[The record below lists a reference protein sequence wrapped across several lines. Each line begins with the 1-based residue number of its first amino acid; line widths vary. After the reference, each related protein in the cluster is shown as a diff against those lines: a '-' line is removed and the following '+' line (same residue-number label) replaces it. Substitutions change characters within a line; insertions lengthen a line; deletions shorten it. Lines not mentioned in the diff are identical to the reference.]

1 MWKRGSFFL
10 VVPAFIAFVGPALGR
25 AQEVPFEFEAP
36 ARIVAVGDVHG
47 AYDTFVRALTR
58 TGLIGDE
65 HQWIGGASHL
75 VQTGDVLDRGADSRK
90 VMDLLMSLEGQ
101 AEAAGGKVHALIGNH
116 ELWNAVGNLAYVSE
130 GELEAFATER
140 DEELRKESGL
150 DSRRGELALREAYGP
165 EGVYG
170 RWIRKNN
177 AAVKVGDY
185 VFVHG
190 GIMSPGAE
198 LGLRELNRLVRESMN
213 DENWSTSLAN
223 QDDGP
228 LLTRFYSSADLLAD
242 ELPAREAELEVVL
255 QSLGAR
261 AMIMGHTVTFGVIEP
276 RFDGRAILIDAGML
290 DVYFGGRMAALV
302 IEGDRLSA
310 VYERGSVPLPHT
322 LEGEE
327 GALYLEAVTAA
338 SPDDAALGHWL
349 GVVRCRQ
356 GRLAEGSALHEAVG
370 VFESDVRIP
379 YVWRSDAADCFEK
392 AGEAERAKHLRIAY
406 LEELGK
412 VPGPYYWNRFARE
425 SLRFAYDVERA
436 FDAAAQAA
444 SAEPKNAS
452 FKETLAWAYL
462 EKGDARRAQRVLMAA
477 RRLRDSE
484 SFDSLFLMGR
494 AHLLLGNEEEA
505 LASFRDAQRIEP
517 GHPEVEAAIVKL
529 VEKE

>member
-1 MWKRGSFFL
+1 MWKRGSFLL
-10 VVPAFIAFVGPALGR
+10 VVPAFLAFVGPALGR

-47 AYDTFVRALTR
+47 AYDNFVRALTR
-58 TGLIGDE
+58 TGLVDDG

-75 VQTGDVLDRGADSRK
+75 VQTGDVLDRGAESRK

-101 AEAAGGKVHALIGNH
+101 AQAAGGRVHALIGNH
-116 ELWNAVGNLAYVSE
+116 ELWNAVGHLPYVSE
-130 GELEAFATER
+130 GELEAFATDR

-150 DSRRGELALREAYGP
+150 DAHPGELALREAYGP

-177 AAVKVGDY
+177 AAVKIGDY

-190 GIMSPGAE
+190 GIMSPSAE
-198 LGLRELNRLVRESMN
+198 LGLGELNRLVREAMN
-213 DENWSTSLAN
+213 ETSWPTSFAN
-223 QDDGP
+223 EDDGP
-228 LLTRFYSSADLLAD
+228 LLTRFYSSDDLLAE

-261 AMIMGHTVTFGVIEP
+261 AMIMGHTVTYGLIEP
-276 RFDGRAILIDAGML
+276 RFDGRAVLIDAGML
-290 DVYFGGRMAALV
+290 DVYFGGRVAALV
-302 IEGDRLSA
+302 IEGDRFSA
-310 VYERGSVPLPHT
+310 VYDKGSVPLSRT

-327 GALYLEAVTAA
+327 GALYLEAVAAA

-349 GVVRCRQ
+349 GVVRCRE
-356 GRLAEGSALHEAVG
+356 GRLAEGLALHETVG
-370 VFESDVRIP
+370 VLESDVRIP
-379 YVWRSDAADCFEK
+379 YIWRRDAADCFEK
-392 AGEAERAKHLRIAY
+392 AGEAARAKDLRIAY

-425 SLRFAYDVERA
+425 SLRFGYDVDQA
-436 FDAAAQAA
+436 FDAAARAA
-444 SAEPKNAS
+444 SAAPKNAA

-462 EKGDARRAQRVLMAA
+462 EKGDARRAQRVLTAA
-477 RRLRDSE
+477 RRLRDGE
-484 SFDSLFLMGR
+484 SFESLFLMGR
-494 AHLLLGNEEEA
+494 AHLLLGNEEQA
-505 LASFRDAQRIEP
+505 LASFRDAERVEP
-517 GHPEVEAAIVKL
+517 GRPEVEAAIAKL